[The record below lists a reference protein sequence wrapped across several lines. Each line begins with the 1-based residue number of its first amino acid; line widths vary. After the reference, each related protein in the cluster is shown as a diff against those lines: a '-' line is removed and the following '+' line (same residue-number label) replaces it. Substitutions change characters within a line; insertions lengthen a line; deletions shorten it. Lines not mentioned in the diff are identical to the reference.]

1 MHLAAKK
8 ICNTFTIKICN
19 TFTIKIYNTFTNK
32 IYNTFTNIHS
42 STTIFNYS
50 DFNNIYSEILEPT
63 NQFNFVSSLFFML

>member
-8 ICNTFTIKICN
+8 IYN

-50 DFNNIYSEILEPT
+50 DFNNIHSEILEPT
-63 NQFNFVSSLFFML
+63 NNNNNNNNGFQFLSDINTQ